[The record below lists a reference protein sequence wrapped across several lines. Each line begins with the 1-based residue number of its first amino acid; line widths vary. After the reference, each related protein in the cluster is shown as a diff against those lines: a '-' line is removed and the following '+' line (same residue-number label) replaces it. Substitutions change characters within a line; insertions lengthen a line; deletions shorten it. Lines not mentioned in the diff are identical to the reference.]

1 MGKILIIDDD
11 AAFTALLDSF
21 IREICPLLTVQICN
35 NPLAALALINK
46 QDSELIIVDLEMPA
60 LDGMK
65 VYRYATEAGV
75 PKNRIVILSGR
86 DPDYMREFFP
96 MGSCLAVL
104 NKFEARQKE
113 VLGMILKS
121 IQSKMCAS
129 VLSSKVI
136 T

>member
-11 AAFTALLDSF
+11 PGFTTLLATY
-21 IREICPLLTVQICN
+21 IHQICPLLKVEICN
-35 NPLAALALINK
+35 NPLSALALIKRGDN
-46 QDSELIIVDLEMPA
+46 ELILIDLEMPA

-65 VYRYATEAGV
+65 IYKFATEAGV
-75 PKNRIVILSGR
+75 KKNRIVILSAR
-86 DPDYMREFFP
+86 DPNYLREFFP

-121 IQSKMCAS
+121 VQSKLCSISAE
-129 VLSSKVI
+129 
-136 T
+136 

>member
-11 AAFTALLDSF
+11 PAFTSLLFSY
-21 IREICPLLTVQICN
+21 IHEICPLLKVEICN
-35 NPLAALALINK
+35 NPIAALALIKKGDN
-46 QDSELIIVDLEMPA
+46 ELVLIDLEMPA

-75 PKNRIVILSGR
+75 QKNRIVILSAR
-86 DPDYMREFFP
+86 DPDYLREFFP

-104 NKFEARQKE
+104 NKFEARQKD

-121 IQSKMCAS
+121 IQSKLCSAAAG
-129 VLSSKVI
+129 
-136 T
+136 

>member
-11 AAFTALLDSF
+11 PVFTSLLFSY
-21 IREICPLLTVQICN
+21 IHEICPLLKVEICN
-35 NPLAALALINK
+35 NPIAALALIKKGDN
-46 QDSELIIVDLEMPA
+46 ELVIIDLEMPA

-75 PKNRIVILSGR
+75 QKNRIVILSAR
-86 DPDYMREFFP
+86 DSDYLREFFP

-121 IQSKMCAS
+121 IQSKLCTA
-129 VLSSKVI
+129 V
-136 T
+136 TG